1 MPTSET
7 IISSIPHSREAEEAL
22 LGSVLI
28 NPDIFAETGLSVQ
41 AFYIHRHKF
50 IWQAYQSLKDKSR
63 AIDSLTVCDE
73 LDLAGHLEEIG
84 GPAYLTGLLNQVPTT
99 LNADDYAAIV
109 REHHTRRL
117 LLATANEIARLSYS
131 GDLGVSELM
140 AQAGEAL
147 RKVSEQVSAPEQVVD
162 VTDVASGLYDKAL
175 ERSEQARDGK
185 PISSRRIATGLA
197 DVDLLLKGGLRPGSL
212 NLIAGRPGQGKSSWM
227 QTVALAAAESGKRV
241 GFFSLEMSRE
251 ELAARLLSASSG
263 LDANLI
269 TEGLLAESQWEAF
282 ITALEGLHS
291 GRLFISDSASLTPA
305 TLRAQAWQMQSR
317 HGLDLLVVD
326 YLQLM
331 RPGMRMQN
339 REQEVAH
346 CSRELKILAGELR
359 IPVLAAAQ
367 LSRASETRAEKDPQL
382 SDLRESGA
390 LENDADVVM
399 FIWRPDE
406 DKNVSR
412 LKVAKHRGGP
422 VGNANLYFDARLTR
436 FANLAKKQDNEK

>member
-1 MPTSET
+1 MLTET
-7 IISSIPHSREAEEAL
+7 LTIPHSREAEEAL

-28 NPDIFAETGLSVQ
+28 NPDIFAETGLSAQ
-41 AFYIHRHKF
+41 AFYIHRHQF
-50 IWQAYQSLKDKSR
+50 IWQAFQRLKDKAR
-63 AIDSLTVCDE
+63 AIDSLTVCEE
-73 LDLAGHLEEIG
+73 LDDMGHLEEIG
-84 GPAYLTGLLNQVPTT
+84 GPAFLTGLLNQVPTT

-117 LLATANEIARLSYS
+117 LLSAANEIARLSYAGELS
-131 GDLGVSELM
+131 VSELV
-140 AQAGEAL
+140 AGAGETL

-162 VTDVASGLYDKAL
+162 MSDVASELYDQAL
-175 ERSEQARDGK
+175 ERAQLARDGK
-185 PISSRRIATGLA
+185 PITSRRVATGLA
-197 DVDLLLKGGLRPGSL
+197 DVDLLLKGGLRPGTL
-212 NLIAGRPGQGKSSWM
+212 NLVAGRPGQGKSSWM
-227 QTVALAAAESGKRV
+227 QTVALSAAERGKRV
-241 GFFSLEMSRE
+241 GFFSLEMARQ

-269 TEGLLAESQWEAF
+269 SEGLLTDSQWEAF

-305 TLRAQAWQMQSR
+305 NLRAQAWQLQSR
-317 HGLDLLVVD
+317 YGLDLLVVD

-331 RPGMRMQN
+331 RPGLRMQN

-346 CSRELKILAGELR
+346 CSRELKLLAGELK

-367 LSRASETRAEKDPQL
+367 LSRASEVRVEKEPQL

-399 FIWRPDE
+399 FIWRPE
-406 DKNVSR
+406 AESNVSR

-422 VGNANLYFDARLTR
+422 VGNANLFFDARLTR
-436 FANLAKKQDNEK
+436 FANLAKPE

>member
-1 MPTSET
+1 M
-7 IISSIPHSREAEEAL
+7 
-22 LGSVLI
+22 
-28 NPDIFAETGLSVQ
+28 
-41 AFYIHRHKF
+41 
-50 IWQAYQSLKDKSR
+50 LKD
-63 AIDSLTVCDE
+63 
-73 LDLAGHLEEIG
+73 
-84 GPAYLTGLLNQVPTT
+84 
-99 LNADDYAAIV
+99 
-109 REHHTRRL
+109 
-117 LLATANEIARLSYS
+117 
-131 GDLGVSELM
+131 
-140 AQAGEAL
+140 
-147 RKVSEQVSAPEQVVD
+147 
-162 VTDVASGLYDKAL
+162 
-175 ERSEQARDGK
+175 
-185 PISSRRIATGLA
+185 
-197 DVDLLLKGGLRPGSL
+197 GLRPGSL
-212 NLIAGRPGQGKSSWM
+212 NLVAGRPGQGKSSWM

-241 GFFSLEMSRE
+241 GFFSLEMARE

-263 LDANLI
+263 LDANLL

-305 TLRAQAWQMQSR
+305 NLRAQAWQLQSR

-331 RPGMRMQN
+331 RPGLRLQN

-346 CSRELKILAGELR
+346 CSLELKILAGELH

-406 DKNVSR
+406 RQNVSR

-422 VGNANLYFDARLTR
+422 VGNANLFFDTRLTR
-436 FANLAKKQDNEK
+436 FANLTKKEENEHADD